1 MKTKQVNDL
10 TLNEVLRNNKLV
22 LVDFWAPWCGPCRM
36 IAPVLEK
43 LSVEVG
49 EKAVIAKLNVDE
61 SPISASQYGIQ
72 SIPTMKLFINGREA
86 ETIIG
91 LQPYEKLKALLLR
104 YAS

>member
-1 MKTKQVNDL
+1 MKTKQVNDV
-10 TLNEVLRNNKLV
+10 TLDEVLSSNKLV

-61 SPISASQYGIQ
+61 SPISASQYRIQ